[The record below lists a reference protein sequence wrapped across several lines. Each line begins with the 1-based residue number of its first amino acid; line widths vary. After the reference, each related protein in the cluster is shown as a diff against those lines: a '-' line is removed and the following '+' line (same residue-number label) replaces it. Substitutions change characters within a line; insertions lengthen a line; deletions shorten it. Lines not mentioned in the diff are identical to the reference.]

1 MERHVRLQVSGVVQ
15 GIGFR
20 PFCSRLSDEIGLGG
34 SVRNTSAG
42 VSIEL
47 FGNPKSID
55 SYIERLQTDCPTL
68 GHIQSIAIDLDEL
81 TTETGPRIFK
91 ILESE
96 GSEDGNALFPPDI
109 ATCADCLGEMH
120 EPRNRRFRYPFTN
133 CTNCGP
139 RFTIIEGLPYDRPYT
154 SMSGFALCEKCRS
167 EFHDPKN
174 RRFHAQPI
182 ACEDC
187 GPRLSLLA
195 CDGSLLEEGDRALR
209 ESIRALSCG
218 SIVALK
224 GLGGFHIACL
234 PEDIPVL
241 NLRTRKKRPAK
252 PFALM
257 TRDDVSAGRLVFLSP
272 YSRQLLNSPRRPI
285 VICPRK
291 PISEISNHVAP
302 SQDSLGIML
311 PYTPL
316 HHLIMEE
323 LPVLVMTS
331 ANLSDEPLI
340 SENGEV
346 LEKLKGVADLFLV
359 HDRPII
365 MKIDDTVIA
374 PAGKRTILL
383 RRGRGYVPHPILTK
397 RGMPQIL
404 AAGAEM
410 KSTFSLAR
418 GRAIFPSQYIGD
430 MKQLDSAVYYEKA
443 LRHFIKL
450 FDLKPTLLAADLHPS
465 YACTDIAKRVMGNPE
480 ETLLVQHHH
489 AHMAACLVENGFEG
503 TALGIILDGTG
514 LGSDRHVWGGEFLL
528 GDARTFA
535 RLGHF
540 EEAPLPGGDRSV
552 LEPWRFAL
560 ALMERALG
568 REDAERTAERLWPT
582 RRHFFGKILSTLDA
596 APRTS
601 SSGRLFDAVS
611 AMLRIREE
619 VSYEGQAAMELESAA
634 IGNSRPA
641 PFEIREENGLIIL
654 DWKPLI
660 KWLVAEGLHLGPG
673 KASSAFH
680 FGLAKTLSDIAL
692 ELSKRTGVRETALSG
707 GVWQNKRLL
716 SLVLPLL
723 ERKGLKPLIHR
734 VLSPNDE
741 CVSVGQAA
749 VASAHWGN
757 KAG

>member
-1 MERHVRLQVSGVVQ
+1 
-15 GIGFR
+15 
-20 PFCSRLSDEIGLGG
+20 
-34 SVRNTSAG
+34 
-42 VSIEL
+42 
-47 FGNPKSID
+47 
-55 SYIERLQTDCPTL
+55 
-68 GHIQSIAIDLDEL
+68 
-81 TTETGPRIFK
+81 
-91 ILESE
+91 
-96 GSEDGNALFPPDI
+96 
-109 ATCADCLGEMH
+109 
-120 EPRNRRFRYPFTN
+120 
-133 CTNCGP
+133 
-139 RFTIIEGLPYDRPYT
+139 
-154 SMSGFALCEKCRS
+154 
-167 EFHDPKN
+167 
-174 RRFHAQPI
+174 
-182 ACEDC
+182 
-187 GPRLSLLA
+187 
-195 CDGSLLEEGDRALR
+195 LEEGDKALH
-209 ESIRALSCG
+209 ESIRALKSG
-218 SIVALK
+218 SIIALK

-241 NLRTRKKRPAK
+241 TLRERKKRPAK

-257 TRDDVSAGRLVFLSP
+257 ARDDAAAEGLVFLSP
-272 YSRQLLNSPRRPI
+272 YSRQLLNSPRCPI

-291 PISEISNHVAP
+291 PISGISDHVAP

-323 LPVLVMTS
+323 LPILVMTS

-374 PAGKRTILL
+374 PAGKRSIIL

-397 RGMPQIL
+397 GEMPQIL

-410 KSTFSLAR
+410 KSTFSLVR
-418 GRAIFPSQYIGD
+418 GGEIFPSQYIGD
-430 MKQLDSAVYYEKA
+430 MKQLDSAVYFEKT

-465 YACTDIAKRVMGNPE
+465 YACTGIAKRVMGTPK
-480 ETLLVQHHH
+480 ETLFVQHHH

-503 TALGIILDGTG
+503 KALGIILDGTG
-514 LGSDRHVWGGEFLL
+514 LGSDRHIWGGEFLL
-528 GDARTFA
+528 GNAHSFA

-540 EEAPLPGGDRSV
+540 EEAPLPGGDRAV

-568 REDAERTAERLWPT
+568 REHAKGIAERLWPT
-582 RRHFFGKILSTLDA
+582 RRLFFDKILTTLDT

-601 SSGRLFDAVS
+601 SCGRLFDAVS
-611 AMLRIREE
+611 AILGIREE

-634 IGNSRPA
+634 LGNSRPA

-654 DWKPLI
+654 EWKPLV
-660 KWLVAEGLHLGPG
+660 KWLVTEGLHLGPE

-680 FGLAKTLSDIAL
+680 FGLADILSDIAL

-716 SLVLPLL
+716 SLALPLL

-749 VASAHWGN
+749 VAAAHWGS
-757 KAG
+757 KTG